1 MVGPAAQAQE
11 TFDQDQLEREA
22 MFRTNEMF
30 LSNCL
35 THVIFVQNE
44 QQADVGPDAVRQ
56 KLTAALRNLTTRA
69 IIFANGR
76 DALIEPGV
84 EGMVLNAATGGT
96 PVVTVQTCYVGVT
109 GKIVSTHEP
118 RVLTLAHLQHPST

>member
-1 MVGPAAQAQE
+1 MRVRGGPGGAGAGDLRPGPAGARG
-11 TFDQDQLEREA
+11 DVPHERD
-22 MFRTNEMF
+22 
-30 LSNCL
+30 
-35 THVIFVQNE
+35 NE